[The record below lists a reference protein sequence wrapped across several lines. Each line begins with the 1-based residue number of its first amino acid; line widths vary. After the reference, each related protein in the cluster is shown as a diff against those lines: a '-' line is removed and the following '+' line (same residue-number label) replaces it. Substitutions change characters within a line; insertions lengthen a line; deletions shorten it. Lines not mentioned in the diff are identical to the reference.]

1 MTSSCPSTWLKEGSF
16 SPLPTDTTR
25 RRPSEAGGEGRTL
38 RGVGAA
44 NGTLVAFA
52 GRTPCAGVNL
62 ESLSWAEEAGV
73 DAAAAVAAWCA
84 AALARDLACAAG
96 PRRRGRRSAPD
107 AGASC

>member
-1 MTSSCPSTWLKEGSF
+1 MTSSCPSTWLKEGSL

-25 RRPSEAGGEGRTL
+25 RRRSEAGGEGRTL

-62 ESLSWAEEAGV
+62 ESLSWAEEAGEMEENGGLRTK
-73 DAAAAVAAWCA
+73 DCCLLLAPGSLKSKSIGGYCCA
-84 AALARDLACAAG
+84 IELD
-96 PRRRGRRSAPD
+96 
-107 AGASC
+107 